1 MGLIATQ
8 IGYLYIL
15 NRKKSQIAQN
25 QRTDDRKETSGEG
38 DLAFRYVY

>member
-15 NRKKSQIAQN
+15 NRKKAQIAQGE
-25 QRTDDRKETSGEG
+25 RSDDRKETTGEG
-38 DLAFRYVY
+38 DLYFTYVY